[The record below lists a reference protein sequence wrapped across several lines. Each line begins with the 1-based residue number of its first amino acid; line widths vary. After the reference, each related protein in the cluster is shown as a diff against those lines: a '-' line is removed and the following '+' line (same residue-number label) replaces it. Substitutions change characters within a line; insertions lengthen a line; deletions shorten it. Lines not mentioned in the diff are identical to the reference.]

1 MSTEEKQNFLREK
14 ILEKGY
20 DVNEFVEFL
29 TQKKRRRRRRCFK
42 LVNGRFKNS
51 SK

>member
-29 TQKKRRRRRRCFK
+29 
-42 LVNGRFKNS
+42 
-51 SK
+51 SKIKTILLTFHPINISLRTCY